1 MGVIWLNR
9 PSALNALNDVLMA
22 EVGAAIVEYEQ
33 SGVIGCIVLTGEGK
47 AFAAGVS
54 AFASC
59 ARDKCAYVR
68 VISAR
73 EAHRVLLRRSQL
85 LSRL

>member
-1 MGVIWLNR
+1 MLCMCRLCCAGRVGVIWLNR

-54 AFASC
+54 ALASC
-59 ARDKCAYVR
+59 ARDKCLAC
-68 VISAR
+68 
-73 EAHRVLLRRSQL
+73 E
-85 LSRL
+85 